1 MWQIGWM
8 ISLIPDSIFLWITY
22 FLMILGI
29 GLYIVSKLVAW
40 LPIISR
46 YKTPAEILGVIILV
60 VGSYLFGSHG
70 TEMVWRE
77 RVKELEAKVAKAEE
91 ESKQANSK
99 IQEKIVTKVKEI
111 KVFQDRIKEV
121 IVEKEKII
129 DAQCKVPQ
137 EALDILNSSAQNK
150 PVGDKK

>member
-1 MWQIGWM
+1 MA
-8 ISLIPDSIFLWITY
+8 
-22 FLMILGI
+22 LGF

-46 YKTPAEILGVIILV
+46 YKTPAEVLGVIILV

-150 PVGDKK
+150 SVGDKK

>member
-8 ISLIPDSIFLWITY
+8 VSLIPDSIFLWITY
-22 FLMILGI
+22 FLMALGF

>member
-8 ISLIPDSIFLWITY
+8 ISLIPDSIFIWITY
-22 FLMILGI
+22 FLMAVGLGLVIL
-29 GLYIVSKLVAW
+29 SKLVAW
-40 LPIISR
+40 LPIINR
-46 YKTPAEILGVIILV
+46 YKTPSEIIGVLILV

-70 TEMVWRE
+70 TEMVWRQK
-77 RVKELEAKVAKAEE
+77 VKELEEKVAKAEE
-91 ESKQANSK
+91 QSRQTNSV

-129 DAQCKVPQ
+129 DAQCKVPD
-137 EALDILNSSAQNK
+137 EAIEILNTSAQNK
-150 PVGDKK
+150 SVEVKK

>member
-22 FLMILGI
+22 FLMTVGL
-29 GLYIVSKLVAW
+29 GLYILSKLVAW
-40 LPIISR
+40 LPVISR
-46 YKTPAEILGVIILV
+46 YKTPSEIIGVLVLV

-70 TEMVWRE
+70 TEMVWRQK
-77 RVKELEAKVAKAEE
+77 VKDLEEKVAKAEE
-91 ESKQANSK
+91 QSKQTNSV
-99 IQEKIVTKVKEI
+99 IQTKIVTKVKEI

-129 DAQCKVPQ
+129 DAQCKVPD
-137 EALDILNSSAQNK
+137 EALEILNASAKNK
-150 PVGDKK
+150 PVEDKK

>member
-22 FLMILGI
+22 FLMVLGF
-29 GLYIVSKLVAW
+29 GLYVVSKLVAW

-60 VGSYLFGSHG
+60 IGSYLFGSHG

-77 RVKELEAKVAKAEE
+77 RVKDLEAKVAKAEE
-91 ESKQANSK
+91 EAKQANSVIK
-99 IQEKIVTKVKEI
+99 EKIVTKVKEI

-129 DAQCKVPQ
+129 DAQCTVPQ

-150 PVGDKK
+150 PIGDKK

>member
-8 ISLIPDSIFLWITY
+8 ISLIPDSIFIWITY
-22 FLMILGI
+22 FLMTLGL
-29 GLYIVSKLVAW
+29 GLYVVSKLVAW

-60 VGSYLFGSHG
+60 AGSYLFGSHG

-77 RVKELEAKVAKAEE
+77 RVKELEEKVAKAEE
-91 ESKQANSK
+91 QSKQTNSI

-137 EALDILNSSAQNK
+137 EALDILNASAQNK
-150 PVGDKK
+150 PMESKK

>member
-8 ISLIPDSIFLWITY
+8 ISLIPDSIFIWITY
-22 FLMILGI
+22 FLMAVGL
-29 GLYIVSKLVAW
+29 GLYILSKLVAW

-46 YKTPAEILGVIILV
+46 YKTPSEIIGVLILV

-70 TEMVWRE
+70 TEMVWRQK
-77 RVKELEAKVAKAEE
+77 VKELEEKVAKAEE
-91 ESKQANSK
+91 QSRQTNSV

-129 DAQCKVPQ
+129 DAQCKVPD
-137 EALDILNSSAQNK
+137 EAIEILNTSAQNK
-150 PVGDKK
+150 SVEVKK

>member
-1 MWQIGWM
+1 MA
-8 ISLIPDSIFLWITY
+8 
-22 FLMILGI
+22 LGF

-46 YKTPAEILGVIILV
+46 YKTPAEVLGVIILV
-60 VGSYLFGSHG
+60 VSSYLFGSYG

-150 PVGDKK
+150 SVGDKK

>member
-8 ISLIPDSIFLWITY
+8 ISLIPDSIFIWITY
-22 FLMILGI
+22 FLMALGL
-29 GLYIVSKLVAW
+29 GLYVVSKLVSW

-46 YKTPAEILGVIILV
+46 YKTPAEVLGVIVLV
-60 VGSYLFGSHG
+60 CGAYLFGSHG

-77 RVKELEAKVAKAEE
+77 RVKDLEEKVAKAEA
-91 ESKQANSK
+91 ESKQTNSK
-99 IQEKIVTKVKEI
+99 IQEKIVTKIKEI

-137 EALDILNSSAQNK
+137 EALDILNSSALNK